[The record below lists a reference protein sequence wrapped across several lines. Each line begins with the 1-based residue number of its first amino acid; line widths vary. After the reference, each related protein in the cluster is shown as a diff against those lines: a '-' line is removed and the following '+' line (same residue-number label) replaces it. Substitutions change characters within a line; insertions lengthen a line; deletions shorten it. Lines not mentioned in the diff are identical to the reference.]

1 MAFSSLFRKKT
12 VAQIH
17 SDVDSH
23 EKAHV
28 SLRKSLRVIDLTSLG
43 IAAVIGAGIFS
54 TIGTAAANGGP
65 AVSLLFLFT
74 AVACAFSAMCYA
86 RFASVIPISGSAYTY
101 AYASFGELLAWIIGW
116 DLIMEYAIG
125 NIAVAISWSDYFAGL
140 MNGLGVHLPEYL
152 LVDFLSASR
161 GYHAAL
167 TELAQG
173 ISTGQLPHS
182 LREAYLAWT
191 QAPVIGGVRIIA
203 DIPAFFIVVVI
214 CTLVY
219 IGIYETKITGNA
231 MVLIKIGILLVVI
244 SVGSFY
250 VDPGNWSPFAPNGI
264 TGVLKGVS
272 GVFFAYIGFD
282 AISTTAEECRN
293 PRRDLPRAI
302 ILALVITTVLY
313 VATSL
318 VLTGMVPYCEL
329 AIGDPLAYAFDKLHL
344 TKLSGIIAFS
354 AVIAMAGVL
363 LVFQTGQP
371 RIWMSMSRDG
381 LLPKA
386 FGKIHSRFRT
396 PWFATI
402 VAGVFVA
409 IPALFM
415 NLTEV
420 TDLCS
425 IGTLFAFVLVSG
437 GVLVLDERKKGQ
449 SPPRHP
455 NEFRIPYL
463 NSRYF
468 LPVTWAV
475 VFGIWWFATGNQAS
489 GDQIVTSHIS
499 HLTSYVSRFT
509 SHDFPIM
516 LFALVAII
524 ISVIGIRKQLSLI
537 PVLGLLTNLYL
548 MAQLG
553 STNWLRFLVW
563 LVVGLVIYFTFGIR
577 HSKLRGTKDDRR
589 RMN

>member
-1 MAFSSLFRKKT
+1 
-12 VAQIH
+12 
-17 SDVDSH
+17 
-23 EKAHV
+23 
-28 SLRKSLRVIDLTSLG
+28 
-43 IAAVIGAGIFS
+43 
-54 TIGTAAANGGP
+54 
-65 AVSLLFLFT
+65 
-74 AVACAFSAMCYA
+74 
-86 RFASVIPISGSAYTY
+86 
-101 AYASFGELLAWIIGW
+101 
-116 DLIMEYAIG
+116 
-125 NIAVAISWSDYFAGL
+125 
-140 MNGLGVHLPEYL
+140 
-152 LVDFLSASR
+152 
-161 GYHAAL
+161 
-167 TELAQG
+167 
-173 ISTGQLPHS
+173 
-182 LREAYLAWT
+182 
-191 QAPVIGGVRIIA
+191 
-203 DIPAFFIVVVI
+203 
-214 CTLVY
+214 
-219 IGIYETKITGNA
+219 
-231 MVLIKIGILLVVI
+231 
-244 SVGSFY
+244 
-250 VDPGNWSPFAPNGI
+250 
-264 TGVLKGVS
+264 
-272 GVFFAYIGFD
+272 
-282 AISTTAEECRN
+282 
-293 PRRDLPRAI
+293 
-302 ILALVITTVLY
+302 
-313 VATSL
+313 
-318 VLTGMVPYCEL
+318 
-329 AIGDPLAYAFDKLHL
+329 
-344 TKLSGIIAFS
+344 
-354 AVIAMAGVL
+354 
-363 LVFQTGQP
+363 
-371 RIWMSMSRDG
+371 
-381 LLPKA
+381 
-386 FGKIHSRFRT
+386 
-396 PWFATI
+396 

-468 LPVTWAV
+468 LPVAWAV